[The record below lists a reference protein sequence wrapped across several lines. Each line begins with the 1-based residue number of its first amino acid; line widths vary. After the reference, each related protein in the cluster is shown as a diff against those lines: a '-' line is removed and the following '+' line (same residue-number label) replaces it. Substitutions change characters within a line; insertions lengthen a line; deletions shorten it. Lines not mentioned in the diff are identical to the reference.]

1 MIANKVISMKKKA
14 KEINDIK
21 HICNTILANGCYHEK
36 EMEVQI
42 ATAEKN
48 GNLTNDEL
56 EAITLAWEL
65 RSKKAKELI
74 NELQV
79 FLKNEEK

>member
-1 MIANKVISMKKKA
+1 
-14 KEINDIK
+14 
-21 HICNTILANGCYHEK
+21 
-36 EMEVQI
+36 MEVQI

-48 GNLTNDEL
+48 GNLTNYEL
-56 EAITLAWEL
+56 KVITMAWEL

-79 FLKNEEK
+79 FLDNEEKQKNKENSNN